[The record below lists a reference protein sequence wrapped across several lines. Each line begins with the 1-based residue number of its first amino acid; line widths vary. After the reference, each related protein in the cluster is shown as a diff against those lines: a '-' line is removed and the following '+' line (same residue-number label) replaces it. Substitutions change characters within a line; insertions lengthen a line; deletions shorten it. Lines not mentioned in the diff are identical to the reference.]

1 MLGSRGGP
9 RGFKAPFCLGVVIV
23 RMLPSGLGRQDLA
36 ALIVRQPVP
45 AERSQ
50 RANLAS
56 PFSTNPEQRVRIADA
71 TGASIPVSL
80 GYTLVGLDPR
90 SNDPSG
96 SIQERIARENEMYGS
111 GRSFVDR
118 SRKGNYAVSGK
129 GDLLAS
135 AKRGDQPK
143 PLVQAQGS
151 QGTSLPTTQSQQGTG
166 SSAPVDRQELAG
178 ITDKPPASGE
188 QRGGGDQSDSSEP
201 GGEIRGSSSGSEYRV
216 ASVSPQS
223 ADVAYPVLAPT
234 SGEGTSNARSGD
246 EAAWPKDS
254 AALDPDLKLP
264 PERLYFGSHA
274 MGVKLAALEPWAPGE
289 EPHFVDFSH
298 AGAADTAD
306 AGG

>member
-9 RGFKAPFCLGVVIV
+9 RGFKDPFGFGVFIV
-23 RMLPSGLGRQDLA
+23 LMLPSGLGRQDLA

-135 AKRGDQPK
+135 VKRGDQPK

-151 QGTSLPTTQSQQGTG
+151 QGVSLPTAQSQQGTG
-166 SSAPVDRQELAG
+166 SSAPVWR
-178 ITDKPPASGE
+178 
-188 QRGGGDQSDSSEP
+188 
-201 GGEIRGSSSGSEYRV
+201 
-216 ASVSPQS
+216 
-223 ADVAYPVLAPT
+223 
-234 SGEGTSNARSGD
+234 
-246 EAAWPKDS
+246 
-254 AALDPDLKLP
+254 
-264 PERLYFGSHA
+264 
-274 MGVKLAALEPWAPGE
+274 
-289 EPHFVDFSH
+289 
-298 AGAADTAD
+298 
-306 AGG
+306 